1 MNKFIKQQLEKVKKC
16 VLPPYD
22 ENTLQLIIPKQEI
35 VNSNNLDL
43 IIGHFYRVK
52 LADYIINEPSNFTLS
67 TNWNHGLKPKELYLN
82 IEVQKIMGKMVYV
95 NSTTVQSGDMWEGW
109 LPFKSITILEEI

>member
-1 MNKFIKQQLEKVKKC
+1 MNKFIKQQLDKVKKC
-16 VLPPYD
+16 ILPSYD
-22 ENTLQLIIPKQEI
+22 EDTLQIVIPKQEI
-35 VNSNNLDL
+35 VNNNLDL
-43 IIGHFYRVK
+43 IVGHFYRVK

-67 TNWNHGLKPKELYLN
+67 TNWNHGLKPKEPNLN
-82 IEVQKIMGKMVYV
+82 IEVQKIVGKMIYV